1 MPRLDGPY
9 WSGYSAFQLRCERQQ
24 WTILADKKDT
34 RPFLINDA
42 CDPKLPDWLITT
54 RWGENG
60 YSTWCKNIGTA
71 LREAGNSKSRGWKR
85 INGMDYNQLS
95 EAWWVVFE
103 LILHAEQVCDLMN
116 RFKITCNIKR
126 KGVPSWRIS
135 EDIFLPNIQANG
147 GLVHKHIVHGWG
159 MTVFHFYDN
168 FTPGLCIFKGDL
180 SVHANAHNAGTTVL
194 HYLCLRWRLKMHPCL
209 CWRAKMH
216 LHLKKNLLLQQVA
229 ATGSKNNE
237 DQCPGAPIL

>member
-159 MTVFHFYDN
+159 TTVFHFYDN
-168 FTPGLCIFKGDL
+168 FTIGLCIFKGDCINCKRYGPL
-180 SVHANAHNAGTTVL
+180 CACQCAQCWNNSVALPVPTLASEDAPL
-194 HYLCLRWRLKMHPCL
+194 P
-209 CWRAKMH
+209 
-216 LHLKKNLLLQQVA
+216 LLEW
-229 ATGSKNNE
+229 E
-237 DQCPGAPIL
+237 DAPAPEEEYPPTASSSNRVRKQ

>member
-1 MPRLDGPY
+1 MPRFDGPY
-9 WSGYSAFQLRCERQQ
+9 WSGYSAFQLCCERQQ

-42 CDPKLPDWLITT
+42 CDPKLPDWLFTT

-159 MTVFHFYDN
+159 TTVFHFYDN
-168 FTPGLCIFKGDL
+168 FTIGLCIFKGDCINCKRYGPL
-180 SVHANAHNAGTTVL
+180 CACQCAQCWNNSVALPVPTLASEDAPL
-194 HYLCLRWRLKMHPCL
+194 P
-209 CWRAKMH
+209 
-216 LHLKKNLLLQQVA
+216 LLEC
-229 ATGSKNNE
+229 E
-237 DQCPGAPIL
+237 DAPAPEEEFPPTASSSNRVRKQ